1 MIHAFGC
8 SFTRYHW
15 PTWADLINQ
24 VEPCT
29 NYGLPGIGNKAIFT
43 RVISALT
50 KGQIDSEDRVIVQWS
65 GHTRYDLWLKP
76 GQWLQRGNVWNQVTD
91 HFPRG
96 NEPGRITDD
105 FLVNL
110 WSDQDAL
117 IQSLTLAIALSDV
130 LTARGIEYCYHFMSD
145 WRGFRL
151 ETSSHEI
158 ATAAYSHV
166 LRDHW
171 LRLQDLQI
179 VYQSWFPWLVE
190 QRKQRPALLWQL
202 ANNRPAAE
210 DLHPEPR
217 ESVHYLQKLQPILK
231 WSDSEWSRAQQSAE
245 DVQQALEQANRQNCV
260 HPNRREQTARTCD
273 DFYPGW
279 PLFERDHIKYLWD
292 NEPI

>member
-8 SFTRYHW
+8 SFTRYYW
-15 PTWADLINQ
+15 PSWADLINQ

-29 NYGLPGIGNKAIFT
+29 NYGLPGVGNKAIFT

-50 KGQIDSEDRVIVQWS
+50 RGQIDSQDRVIVQWS
-65 GHTRYDLWLKP
+65 GHTRYDLWLNP
-76 GQWLQRGNVWNQVTD
+76 GRWLQRGNVWNQQTTS
-91 HFPRG
+91 FPG
-96 NEPGRITDD
+96 SNQPGRITDD

-130 LTARGIEYCYHFMSD
+130 LKARGIEYCYHFMTD
-145 WRGFRL
+145 WRRSRL

-166 LRDHW
+166 LVDHW
-171 LRLQDLQI
+171 LALEDLHKVQT
-179 VYQSWFPWLVE
+179 SWIPWLVE
-190 QRKQRPALLWQL
+190 QRQQWPALLWQL
-202 ANNRPAAE
+202 TKNRPPAE

-217 ESVHYLQKLQPILK
+217 ESVQYLQKMQSILK
-231 WSDSEWSRAQQSAE
+231 WSDSEWSRAQQAA
-245 DVQQALEQANRQNCV
+245 DQTQQALEQANRQNCE
-260 HPNRREQTARTCD
+260 HPNRRVHTEWTRD
-273 DFYPGW
+273 NSHPGW